1 MHIYPY
7 EQNPLLK
14 IAVSCIT
21 VAHCNQEDTLLI
33 AVDNKVVKQLDMT
46 DFIFEPDVSPEAVIR
61 LLHGMAVKYSNESG
75 KTSTTESVFVPST
88 NLKS

>member
-1 MHIYPY
+1 
-7 EQNPLLK
+7 
-14 IAVSCIT
+14 
-21 VAHCNQEDTLLI
+21 
-33 AVDNKVVKQLDMT
+33 MT